1 MPKGKQKQPGEALE
15 KELKS
20 TLENMKDIELRS
32 KVSEVA
38 LLKQGVVDEMKK
50 DPDVK
55 QKRDELNFLL
65 ADYKDDIKGAD
76 EQISYIKFLLD
87 SRGKL

>member
-1 MPKGKQKQPGEALE
+1 
-15 KELKS
+15 
-20 TLENMKDIELRS
+20 
-32 KVSEVA
+32 
-38 LLKQGVVDEMKK
+38 MKK

-76 EQISYIKFLLD
+76 EQIGYITYLLEQQ
-87 SRGKL
+87 GKL